1 MLSLRLMALEH
12 EDVVCRSFPYTFV
25 LKASVWLFSLVV
37 RSITSWKQFETT
49 FMTQFGD
56 EKTSR
61 ILFLELSQI
70 KINKN
75 DKIKDFYQIFI
86 TLLNQILDNPV
97 EYVHIEFYIVGLPPP
112 VAMFVN

>member
-1 MLSLRLMALEH
+1 
-12 EDVVCRSFPYTFV
+12 
-25 LKASVWLFSLVV
+25 
-37 RSITSWKQFETT
+37 
-49 FMTQFGD
+49 MTQFGD

-112 VAMFVN
+112 VAMFVNWEEKKTLAKNFIEAINLDTYLASISSHQGNEESKASSLDKNPNKG